1 MRNFFNLLFAIII
14 VEMKI
19 QDGFKDPFKVQDDVV
34 RDPNARFL
42 LSKEYVF
49 TWNVYGSQ
57 IEGLITTS
65 LL

>member
-1 MRNFFNLLFAIII
+1 
-14 VEMKI
+14 MKI